1 MRRSILA
8 PALLS
13 AALLIAAP
21 AIAANASFGNQNVQA
36 LIDGGTVS
44 FRATSV
50 VSNSKH
56 ATGALRLELWAASQ
70 PFGVGGAAA
79 PPMDYKLAQFQLG
92 PLQPGQVFRNII
104 SPSLQLGAP
113 ADGSWYYVVFL
124 TEFTGAP
131 TDDGYS
137 ADDWVVMPGT
147 VTTGTPSPPPDIVGV
162 AVEYFY
168 YLWGFY
174 FVTADPAE
182 IAALDSG
189 AFDNVW
195 ARTGETFHVWR
206 LSTAPGSAPTCR
218 FFSDAFAPRSTHV
231 YTPFPAECTAL
242 QANPAWTYE
251 GIAFYLTL
259 PDDDGLCPPGTIP
272 LYRAYNNGIGG
283 APNHRFTINF
293 ATLQQMLAAGWSFEG
308 NGNSHVF
315 ACVPQ

>member
-1 MRRSILA
+1 MRSIVA

-13 AALLIAAP
+13 AVLLIASP
-21 AIAANASFGNQNVQA
+21 AIAANASFGNNNVQA

-44 FRATSV
+44 FRAASV
-50 VSNSKH
+50 INNSKH

-70 PFGVGGAAA
+70 PFGVDGAAA
-79 PPMDYKLAQFQLG
+79 PPMNYKLAQFQLG
-92 PLQPGQVFRNII
+92 PLQVGQQFRNLI
-104 SPSLQLGAP
+104 SPSLQIGSP
-113 ADGSWYYVVFL
+113 PDGTWYYVVFL
-124 TEFTGAP
+124 TEFTRAP
-131 TDDGYS
+131 TNDGYS
-137 ADDWVVMPGT
+137 ADDWLVMPGT
-147 VTTGTPSPPPDIVGV
+147 VTIGTPSPPPDTIGT

-195 ARTGETFHVWR
+195 GRTGETFHVWR
-206 LSTAPGSAPTCR
+206 SATAPGSAPTCR

-231 YTPFPAECTAL
+231 YTPFPAECAAL

-251 GIAFYLTL
+251 GIAFFVAL
-259 PDDDGLCPPGTIP
+259 PDDDGLCPPGTVP